1 MIKLSLSIT
10 VNQLVLITARDD
22 ISLVCFDLKQQKE
35 QQQQTTTTGS
45 STTNALLQNGTTAD
59 INEELCMVVDVRK
72 DSNED
77 LRLWLR
83 GYSKTKMAAVT
94 LGFTFF
100 SPLLF
105 VSDLKTRPLSLK
117 VVNSQGKEVGTVKT
131 IIAAKRLRESTSSTT
146 AAKEDITTAPPSTTL
161 SHSAVYKDNASNNLY
176 LDNVHETDRF
186 RLQVHNRLS
195 PKRLDET
202 IDDDN
207 NNSIGKTNETKDG
220 FDARDKT
227 IAELSRSLDESKQR
241 IHKLEEENVR
251 LQAVVNEISK
261 GIDDFIPD
269 SERTTTITTTSNG
282 NNNVDSGED
291 FLSRFQFQKSAM
303 DRKLALLK
311 ARLTNPTGE
320 NALVNDNRRLG
331 EELEQTRRVAMVAS
345 AEMQRMRRDS
355 EEKER
360 KVVSEL
366 QSELTKASDV
376 AVSLVAENKHLS
388 MALDE
393 ERQQLAIT
401 LDRLRPLD
409 ATVVESQQ
417 EIVFLK
423 NKLSA
428 VETELSHRKQR
439 FTDEQ
444 IDFDERLQIHK
455 NKVLVQLLNSL

>member
-1 MIKLSLSIT
+1 MIKLSLSIHI
-10 VNQLVLITARDD
+10 NQLVLTTARED
-22 ISLVCFDLKQQKE
+22 ISLVCFDLKQQQNKE
-35 QQQQTTTTGS
+35 QQSTTGS

-59 INEELCMVVDVRK
+59 INEVLSIVADVRK
-72 DSNED
+72 DTNED

-94 LGFTFF
+94 LGYTFF

-105 VSDLKTRPLSLK
+105 VSDLKTRPLTLK
-117 VVNSQGKEVGTVKT
+117 IVNSQGRELGHVKT
-131 IIAAKRLRESTSSTT
+131 VITAKHIRESISAPAAKVNTTTTSTT
-146 AAKEDITTAPPSTTL
+146 NTQSTTL
-161 SHSAVYKDNASNNLY
+161 SHGAVYKDNASNNLY
-176 LDNVHETDRF
+176 LEDIHETDRF

-195 PKRLDET
+195 PVRLDEST
-202 IDDDN
+202 DN
-207 NNSIGKTNETKDG
+207 STFKTNETKDG

-227 IAELSRSLDESKQR
+227 IAELSRSLNESKSR
-241 IHKLEEENVR
+241 IIKLEEENIR
-251 LQAVVNEISK
+251 LQSVVNDISR

-269 SERTTTITTTSNG
+269 GERTATSSSI
-282 NNNVDSGED
+282 VDSGED

-376 AVSLVAENKHLS
+376 AVSLVVENKHLS
-388 MALDE
+388 VALDD
-393 ERQQLAIT
+393 ERQQHAIA

-409 ATVVESQQ
+409 ANVVEAQR
-417 EIVFLK
+417 EIDFLK
-423 NKLSA
+423 NKLVT
-428 VETELSHRKQR
+428 VETELSNRKQR
-439 FTDEQ
+439 FIDDQ
-444 IDFDERLQIHK
+444 KDFDDRLQIHK
-455 NKVLVQLLNSL
+455 DKV

>member
-1 MIKLSLSIT
+1 MIKLSLSIHI
-10 VNQLVLITARDD
+10 NQLVLTTARED
-22 ISLVCFDLKQQKE
+22 ISLVCFDLKQQQNKE
-35 QQQQTTTTGS
+35 QQSTTGS

-59 INEELCMVVDVRK
+59 INEVLSIVADVRK
-72 DSNED
+72 DTNED

-94 LGFTFF
+94 LGYTFF

-105 VSDLKTRPLSLK
+105 VSDLKTRPLTLK
-117 VVNSQGKEVGTVKT
+117 IVNSQGRELGHVKT
-131 IIAAKRLRESTSSTT
+131 VITAKHIRESISAPAAKVNTTTTSTT
-146 AAKEDITTAPPSTTL
+146 NTQSTTL
-161 SHSAVYKDNASNNLY
+161 SHGAVYKDNASNNLY
-176 LDNVHETDRF
+176 LEDIHETDRF

-195 PKRLDET
+195 PVRLDESTDNST
-202 IDDDN
+202 I
-207 NNSIGKTNETKDG
+207 KTNETKDG

-227 IAELSRSLDESKQR
+227 IAELSRSLNESKSR
-241 IHKLEEENVR
+241 IIKLEEENIR
-251 LQAVVNEISK
+251 LQSVVNDISR

-269 SERTTTITTTSNG
+269 GERTATSSSI
-282 NNNVDSGED
+282 VDSGED

-376 AVSLVAENKHLS
+376 AVSLVVENKHLS
-388 MALDE
+388 VALDD
-393 ERQQLAIT
+393 ERQQHAIA

-409 ATVVESQQ
+409 ANVVEAQR
-417 EIVFLK
+417 EIDFLK
-423 NKLSA
+423 NKLVT
-428 VETELSHRKQR
+428 VETELSNRKQR
-439 FTDEQ
+439 FIDDQ
-444 IDFDERLQIHK
+444 KDFDDRLQIHK
-455 NKVLVQLLNSL
+455 DKV

>member
-1 MIKLSLSIT
+1 MIRLSLSIHI
-10 VNQLVLITARDD
+10 NQLVLITARED
-22 ISLVCFDLKQQKE
+22 ISLVCFDLKQQQKE
-35 QQQQTTTTGS
+35 QQTTTVGS
-45 STTNALLQNGTTAD
+45 STTNALLQNGSIAD
-59 INEELCMVVDVRK
+59 INEELCIVVDVRK
-72 DSNED
+72 DTNED

-83 GYSKTKMAAVT
+83 GYSKTKMTAVT

-105 VSDLKTRPLSLK
+105 VSDLKTRPLTLK
-117 VVNSQGKEVGTVKT
+117 VVNSQGREVGNVKT
-131 IIAAKRLRESTSSTT
+131 VIAAKRIRESISAP
-146 AAKEDITTAPPSTTL
+146 AAKEVLTTTTTTPQSTTL
-161 SHSAVYKDNASNNLY
+161 SHDAVYKDNASSNLY
-176 LDNVHETDRF
+176 LEDIHETDRF
-186 RLQVHNRLS
+186 RRQVHNRLS
-195 PKRLDET
+195 PTRLDET
-202 IDDDN
+202 IE
-207 NNSIGKTNETKDG
+207 NNSNSIIKTNETKDG
-220 FDARDKT
+220 FDVRDKT
-227 IAELSRSLDESKQR
+227 IAELSRSLDESKVR
-241 IHKLEEENVR
+241 IIKLEEENVR
-251 LQAVVNEISK
+251 LQSVVNDISK

-269 SERTTTITTTSNG
+269 PEHTAAACTTTTSG
-282 NNNVDSGED
+282 NNVDSGED

-355 EEKER
+355 EDKER

-388 MALDE
+388 VALDE
-393 ERQQLAIT
+393 ERQQLAIA

-409 ATVVESQQ
+409 ANVVEAQR
-417 EIVFLK
+417 EIEFLR
-423 NKLSA
+423 NKLA
-428 VETELSHRKQR
+428 TVETELSNRKQR

-455 NKVLVQLLNSL
+455 NKVS

>member
-1 MIKLSLSIT
+1 MIKLSLSIHI
-10 VNQLVLITARDD
+10 NQLVLTTARED
-22 ISLVCFDLKQQKE
+22 ISLVCFDLKQQQNKE
-35 QQQQTTTTGS
+35 QQSTTGS

-59 INEELCMVVDVRK
+59 INEVLSIVADVRK
-72 DSNED
+72 DTNED

-94 LGFTFF
+94 LGYTFF

-105 VSDLKTRPLSLK
+105 VSDLKTRPLTLK
-117 VVNSQGKEVGTVKT
+117 IVNSQGRELGHVKT
-131 IIAAKRLRESTSSTT
+131 VITAKHIRESISAPAAKVNTTTTSTT
-146 AAKEDITTAPPSTTL
+146 NTQSTTL
-161 SHSAVYKDNASNNLY
+161 YHGAVYKDNASNNLY
-176 LDNVHETDRF
+176 LEDIHETDRF

-195 PKRLDET
+195 PVRLDEST
-202 IDDDN
+202 DN
-207 NNSIGKTNETKDG
+207 STFKTNETKDG

-227 IAELSRSLDESKQR
+227 IAELSRSLNESKSR
-241 IHKLEEENVR
+241 IIKLEEENIR
-251 LQAVVNEISK
+251 LQSVVNDISR

-269 SERTTTITTTSNG
+269 GERTATSSSI
-282 NNNVDSGED
+282 VDSGED

-376 AVSLVAENKHLS
+376 AVSLVVENKHLS
-388 MALDE
+388 VALDD
-393 ERQQLAIT
+393 ERQQHAIA

-409 ATVVESQQ
+409 ANVVEAQR
-417 EIVFLK
+417 EIDFLK
-423 NKLSA
+423 NKLVT
-428 VETELSHRKQR
+428 VETELSNRKQR
-439 FTDEQ
+439 FIDDQ
-444 IDFDERLQIHK
+444 KDFDDRLQIHK
-455 NKVLVQLLNSL
+455 DKV